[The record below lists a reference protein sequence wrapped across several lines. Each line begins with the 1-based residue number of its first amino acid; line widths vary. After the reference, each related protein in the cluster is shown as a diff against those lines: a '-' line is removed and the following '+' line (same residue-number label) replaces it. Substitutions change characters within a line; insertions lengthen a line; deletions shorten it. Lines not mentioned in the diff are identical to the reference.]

1 MDISSNL
8 RAESRAIESP
18 QKKIEELE
26 KTEDELIE
34 EVLHDIMPKAF
45 AVVKETAR
53 RWTNNGFL
61 KVKAKKLYQNLQP
74 HVAVVSGT

>member
-26 KTEDELIE
+26 KKLNDLSKSQAPVRDTSPNIRYVDQKPVGNSER
-34 EVLHDIMPKAF
+34 
-45 AVVKETAR
+45 ET
-53 RWTNNGFL
+53 
-61 KVKAKKLYQNLQP
+61 K
-74 HVAVVSGT
+74 S